1 MSQVVRQAAAT
12 RARLAVVQ
20 QDAFYKRLESVLE
33 HRRIRADMAAWEA
46 AGALVLA

>member
-12 RARLAVVQ
+12 RAMLAVAQ
-20 QDAFYKRLESVLE
+20 ENAFYKRLETVLE
-33 HRRIRADMAAWEA
+33 HRRIRADTAAWEA